1 MTPQSPAPNASRG
14 PASAPVP
21 PSPGPAPTSPAPAPG
36 PASALPGPAE
46 VAAKD
51 RRHFWHPFTQMQV
64 WEADD
69 PLIVVAGE
77 GVRVRDIRGREYYDG
92 HSSLWVNLHG
102 HRKAAIDR
110 AIIAQLGRIAHAT
123 TLGLTNP
130 PAALLAERL
139 AALAPRGLTRVFYS
153 DNGSGAVEVALKMAY
168 QYWVHRGRPERRRFV
183 SLANGYHGDT
193 LGAVSVG
200 GIDRFHAVFR
210 PLLFEAYQAPSPYC
224 YRCPLGREPGSAGS
238 EAASAPGASP
248 ARGAAASAA
257 SAASASSAPVAAA
270 SAASAAAASAAS
282 APACGLACA
291 EALGEILAAHAAEVA
306 AVIVEPLVQAAGG
319 MITAP
324 PGYLRRVRELC
335 DRHGVLLIADEVAT
349 GFGRTGRMF
358 ACEHE
363 GVAPDLMPVAKGI
376 TGGYLPL
383 AATLATE
390 EIYAAFLGE
399 PHEGKTFYHGHSYT
413 GNALAC
419 AAALAS
425 LDVFEE
431 ERVLEGLPAKVARVA
446 EGLAPFRDLPH
457 VGDVRQRGLM
467 AGIELVRDRATREPY
482 PAEAFMGVR
491 ACRRSTELGMITRP
505 LGDVVVFMPP
515 LASSLADL
523 DAMLEILYRAIQDV
537 TG

>member
-1 MTPQSPAPNASRG
+1 MTPRSPARSASRG
-14 PASAPVP
+14 PE
-21 PSPGPAPTSPAPAPG
+21 PAPAPAAA
-36 PASALPGPAE
+36 PAPPAPAE

-51 RRHFWHPFTQMQV
+51 RRHFWHPFTQMQA
-64 WEADD
+64 WEGDE

-77 GVRVRDIRGREYYDG
+77 GVRVRDIHGREYYDG

-153 DNGSGAVEVALKMAY
+153 DNGSSAVEVALKMAY

-224 YRCPLGREPGSAGS
+224 YRCPLGLEPGS
-238 EAASAPGASP
+238 
-248 ARGAAASAA
+248 AAASAA
-257 SAASASSAPVAAA
+257 APAAA
-270 SAASAAAASAAS
+270 STVAPAAART
-282 APACGLACA
+282 PACGLACA
-291 EALGEILAAHAAEVA
+291 EALGALLARHADEVA
-306 AVIVEPLVQAAGG
+306 AVVVEPLVQAAGG

-349 GFGRTGRMF
+349 GFGRTGRLW

-390 EIYAAFLGE
+390 EVYAAFLGE
-399 PHEGKTFYHGHSYT
+399 PREGKTFYHGHSYT

-419 AAALAS
+419 AAALAN

-457 VGDVRQRGLM
+457 VGDVRQCGLM
-467 AGIELVRDRATREPY
+467 VGIELVRDRATREPY
-482 PAEAFMGVR
+482 PLEAFMGVR

-515 LASSLADL
+515 LASTLADL
-523 DAMLEILYRAIQDV
+523 DAMLDILYRAVADV
-537 TG
+537 TGV